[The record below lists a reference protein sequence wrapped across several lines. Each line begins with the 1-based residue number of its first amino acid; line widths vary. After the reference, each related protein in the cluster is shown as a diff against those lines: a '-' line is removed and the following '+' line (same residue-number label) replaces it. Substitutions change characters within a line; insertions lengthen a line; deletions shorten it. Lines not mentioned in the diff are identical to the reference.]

1 MTTNGVCVPGEF
13 FISGFSESG
22 LAPQSRPSVLEI
34 RGGELRYL
42 ARIELNRFEFGLQ
55 DRTQGRDTEASRGIA
70 KALEIAGK
78 LSHPRAKQRALS
90 YNPREGQEHCPHCW
104 VFFGSK
110 HALHFKDMPGGEA
123 EVASCHECNSQYQV
137 PKA

>member
-1 MTTNGVCVPGEF
+1 M
-13 FISGFSESG
+13 
-22 LAPQSRPSVLEI
+22 LEI

-42 ARIELNRFEFGLQ
+42 ARVELNRFEFGLQ
-55 DRTQGRDTEASRGIA
+55 DRSLGRDSQAARGIEE
-70 KALEIAGK
+70 ALKMAGK

-104 VFFGSK
+104 VFVGQK
-110 HALHFKDMPGGEA
+110 HALQFVDNGEA
-123 EVASCHECNSQYQV
+123 EQASCRECNSQYQV